1 LAINTRNSS
10 ANGSW
15 LDFAR
20 AFGKKATALIISL
33 FFTCVVQADFK
44 STFLINGAQYS
55 TLSWLSNEVDNNW
68 RDSVIA
74 KLKSNGDTYADV
86 MARSTADDF
95 GKVNGVNRE
104 VWRSRLNRLRDRGI
118 QPVVW
123 LISDDSPSVYKKGLN
138 NQIDY
143 QSKVVSEIDDIVSH
157 YVVCLEC
164 NEYYSP
170 EQVSTLIRELKKK
183 TDKPIGVHL
192 TPGVR
197 KAYIKDAD
205 IIYLQTGF
213 HLSEQKFR
221 QQIENALK
229 FGKPVVVSEY
239 NLNGT
244 SSEARRFGNIAC
256 SYAGVIGTGNGR
268 GKTSCE
274 TLKWGETKDKSW
286 YQKNEKE
293 LIVSGIA
300 AVTLF
305 VMLNNDDMSSEM
317 FQLYTDDN
325 GYELGFKS
333 GGYNLR
339 YSEDKVLATYRIEF

>member
-1 LAINTRNSS
+1 MLTLAALGQNS
-10 ANGSW
+10 N
-15 LDFAR
+15 
-20 AFGKKATALIISL
+20 
-33 FFTCVVQADFK
+33 ADYR

-68 RDSVIA
+68 RDRVIA
-74 KLKSNGDTYADV
+74 KLKLNGDTHADI

-95 GKVNGVNRE
+95 GKIDGVNRE
-104 VWRSRLNRLRDRGI
+104 VWRNRLNRLRDKGI

-123 LISDDSPSVYKKGLN
+123 LISDDSQQIYRRGLR

-143 QSKVVSEIDDIVSH
+143 QSKVVSEVDDIVSH

-183 TDKPIGVHL
+183 TDKPVGVHL

-197 KAYIKDAD
+197 KSYIKDAD

-213 HLSEQKFR
+213 NLNEQKFR
-221 QQIENALK
+221 QQIENALR

-244 SSEARRFGNIAC
+244 SAEAKRFGDIAC

-268 GKTSCE
+268 GQTSCQ
-274 TLKWGETKDKSW
+274 TLEWGKKKREW
-286 YQKNEKE
+286 YQEYEKE
-293 LIVSGIA
+293 LIVTGIGIA
-300 AVTLF
+300 TLF
-305 VMLNNDDMSSEM
+305 VILNNDDTET
-317 FQLYTDDN
+317 FQLYADDN
-325 GYELGFKS
+325 GYELGLDS

-339 YSEDKVLATYRIEF
+339 YSEDRIMSTYRIDF

>member
-1 LAINTRNSS
+1 MQMVRTGIRGAALAFMLTLAALGQNS
-10 ANGSW
+10 N
-15 LDFAR
+15 
-20 AFGKKATALIISL
+20 
-33 FFTCVVQADFK
+33 ADYR

-68 RDSVIA
+68 RDRVIA
-74 KLKSNGDTYADV
+74 KLKLNGDTHADI

-95 GKVNGVNRE
+95 GKIDGVNRE
-104 VWRSRLNRLRDRGI
+104 VWRNRLNRLRDKGI

-123 LISDDSPSVYKKGLN
+123 LISDDSQQIYRRGLR

-143 QSKVVSEIDDIVSH
+143 QSKVVSEVDDIVSH

-183 TDKPIGVHL
+183 TDKPVGVHL

-197 KAYIKDAD
+197 KSYIKDAD

-213 HLSEQKFR
+213 NLNEQKFR
-221 QQIENALK
+221 QQIENALR

-244 SSEARRFGNIAC
+244 SAEAKRFGDIAC

-268 GKTSCE
+268 GSTSCQ
-274 TLKWGETKDKSW
+274 TLKWGKKKKEW
-286 YQKNEKE
+286 YQEYEKE
-293 LIVSGIA
+293 LIVTGIGIA
-300 AVTLF
+300 TLF
-305 VMLNNDDMSSEM
+305 AVLNKEPAI
-317 FQLYTDDN
+317 QLHANDN
-325 GYELGFKS
+325 GYELGMRS
-333 GGYNLR
+333 GGYSLR
-339 YSEDKVLATYRIEF
+339 YSEDSILATYKIEF

>member
-1 LAINTRNSS
+1 MQMVRTGIRGAALAFMLTLAALGQNS
-10 ANGSW
+10 N
-15 LDFAR
+15 
-20 AFGKKATALIISL
+20 
-33 FFTCVVQADFK
+33 ADYR

-68 RDSVIA
+68 RDRVIA
-74 KLKSNGDTYADV
+74 KLKLNGDTHADI

-95 GKVNGVNRE
+95 GKIDGVNRE
-104 VWRSRLNRLRDRGI
+104 VWRNRLNRLRDKGI

-123 LISDDSPSVYKKGLN
+123 LISDDSQQIYRRGLR

-143 QSKVVSEIDDIVSH
+143 QSKVVSEVDDIVSH

-183 TDKPIGVHL
+183 TDKPVGVHL

-197 KAYIKDAD
+197 KSYIKDAD

-213 HLSEQKFR
+213 NLNERKFR
-221 QQIENALK
+221 QQIENALR

-244 SSEARRFGNIAC
+244 SAEARRFGNIAC
-256 SYAGVIGTGNGR
+256 SYEGVIGTGNGR
-268 GKTSCE
+268 GQTSCQ
-274 TLKWGETKDKSW
+274 TLEWGKKKREW
-286 YQKNEKE
+286 YQEYEKE
-293 LIVSGIA
+293 VIVTGIGIA
-300 AVTLF
+300 TLF
-305 VMLNNDDMSSEM
+305 AVLNKEPAI
-317 FQLYTDDN
+317 QLHANDN
-325 GYELGFKS
+325 GYELGMRS
-333 GGYNLR
+333 GGYSLR
-339 YSEDKVLATYRIEF
+339 YSEDSILATYKIEF